1 MDLAVPFVGD
11 RRRLTVAGM
20 GSSSDS
26 SPLVHMGIAL
36 ASDSKTEG
44 IPEGLK
50 TMAGGIL
57 SILCLDICLLVWCV
71 KTRVRLGSTTNTYQ
85 S

>member
-1 MDLAVPFVGD
+1 MALAVPFVGD
-11 RRRLTVAGM
+11 RRRLTVAGV

-26 SPLVHMGIAL
+26 SPRVHMGIAL

-50 TMAGGIL
+50 IMAGGIL
-57 SILCLDICLLVWCV
+57 SVLCLGIFLLVWCV
-71 KTRVRLGSTTNTYQ
+71 KTQVRLGFHR
-85 S
+85 